1 MSLVLNIHPE
11 NPQSRLIKQVI
22 DVLDRGGIIAYPTDS
37 GYALGCALGNKSAM
51 ERIIR
56 IRQLK
61 KHHHFTLM
69 LKDLSHVG
77 EYAKLN
83 NSGFRLMKKILP
95 GPYTFIL
102 EGAKDIPNRLLNG
115 NRKTIGIRVSSNAI
129 VQAILEDIVE
139 PIMSVSLIIKG
150 YEFYNCNDVKAVLN
164 GSIDLVIDAG
174 HCPPEPTTV
183 INISGDEVLI
193 LREGAGSL
201 EFVSYHHLQ

>member
-1 MSLVLNIHPE
+1 MSLVINIHPE

-37 GYALGCALGNKSAM
+37 GYALGCTLGNKKAM
-51 ERIIR
+51 DQIVNIR
-56 IRQLK
+56 KLSKQ
-61 KHHHFTLM
+61 HHFTLM

-83 NSGFRLMKKILP
+83 NAGFRLLKKILP
-95 GPYTFIL
+95 GAYTFIL
-102 EGAKDIPNRLLNG
+102 EGSKDIPNRLLNG
-115 NRKTIGIRVSSNAI
+115 KSKTIGIRVSNNLI
-129 VQAILEDIVE
+129 VQAILKNLTE
-139 PIMSVSLIIKG
+139 PMMSVSLIIKG

-183 INISGDEVLI
+183 IDISGDEVLI

-201 EFVSYHHLQ
+201 EFVS

>member
-183 INISGDEVLI
+183 IDISGDEVLI
-193 LREGAGSL
+193 LREGSGSL
-201 EFVSYHHLQ
+201 EFVS

>member
-1 MSLVLNIHPE
+1 MSLVLNIHPQ
-11 NPQSRLIKQVI
+11 NPQSRLIKKVI
-22 DVLDRGGIIAYPTDS
+22 DVLDRGGVIAYPTDS

-69 LKDLSHVG
+69 LKDLSDVG

-115 NRKTIGIRVSSNAI
+115 NRKTIGIRVSSNTI
-129 VQAILEDIVE
+129 VQAILEGIVE

-183 INISGDEVLI
+183 IDISGDEVLI

-201 EFVSYHHLQ
+201 EFVS

>member
-1 MSLVLNIHPE
+1 MSLVINIHPE

-115 NRKTIGIRVSSNAI
+115 NRKTIGIRVSSNTI
-129 VQAILEDIVE
+129 VQAILEDIVG

-150 YEFYNCNDVKAVLN
+150 YEFYNSNDVKAVLN

-183 INISGDEVLI
+183 IDISGDEVLI

-201 EFVSYHHLQ
+201 EFVS

>member
-102 EGAKDIPNRLLNG
+102 EGAKDIPNRLLYG

-174 HCPPEPTTV
+174 HCPPKPTTV
-183 INISGDEVLI
+183 IDISGDEVLI

-201 EFVSYHHLQ
+201 EFVS

>member
-164 GSIDLVIDAG
+164 GLIDLVIDAG

-183 INISGDEVLI
+183 IDISEDEALI

-201 EFVSYHHLQ
+201 EFIS

>member
-22 DVLDRGGIIAYPTDS
+22 DVLDRGGILAYPTDS

-129 VQAILEDIVE
+129 VQSILEDIVE

-183 INISGDEVLI
+183 IDISGDEVLI
-193 LREGAGSL
+193 LREGSGSL
-201 EFVSYHHLQ
+201 EFVSQNHLQ

>member
-183 INISGDEVLI
+183 IDISGDEVII

-201 EFVSYHHLQ
+201 EFVS

>member
-1 MSLVLNIHPE
+1 MSLVINIHPE

-37 GYALGCALGNKSAM
+37 GYALGCALGNKNAM

-183 INISGDEVLI
+183 IDISEDEVLI

-201 EFVSYHHLQ
+201 EFVS

>member
-77 EYAKLN
+77 KYAKLN

-183 INISGDEVLI
+183 IDISGDEVLI

-201 EFVSYHHLQ
+201 EFVS

>member
-11 NPQSRLIKQVI
+11 NPQSRLIRQVI

-183 INISGDEVLI
+183 IDISGDEVLI

-201 EFVSYHHLQ
+201 EFVS

>member
-1 MSLVLNIHPE
+1 MSLVINIHPE

-22 DVLDRGGIIAYPTDS
+22 DVLDGGGIIAYPTDS

-183 INISGDEVLI
+183 IDISGDEVLI

-201 EFVSYHHLQ
+201 EFVS